1 MYIYHN
7 VFRKDVNL
15 CKKFAIFEERTL
27 IYDTLIKT
35 DVIWLGALILSNKVT
50 FTEGNG
56 QFIFSSKN
64 AFILV
69 LTEFSK

>member
-1 MYIYHN
+1 M
-7 VFRKDVNL
+7 
-15 CKKFAIFEERTL
+15 AL

-35 DVIWLGALILSNKVT
+35 DVIWLGALILCNKVT

-69 LTEFSK
+69 LTKSFPKKILNLLKKTSNEQTN